1 MREVSHRGPNKR
13 EFAGNIGRTG
23 DGRNDGVSAG
33 GTQRVR
39 AVAEGRG
46 AGRVEQDGT
55 FFGGVFSVPSRAGGR
70 GGGAWNV
77 WNRMERFSGGC
88 SVFHPGGRVGGGRTG
103 GRRAAGRLRQNGR
116 RWRIATVGACGALRG
131 CGRRSVAWMGSVG

>member
-33 GTQRVR
+33 AAEGVR

-46 AGRVEQDGT
+46 KGWVERDGT
-55 FFGGVFSVPSRAGGR
+55 FLAGCSLFHRGR
-70 GGGAWNV
+70 VGRRPGGAWNV
-77 WNRMERFSGGC
+77 WNGMERFSGGC
-88 SVFHPGGRVGGGRTG
+88 SVFHPGGRVGRGRTG
-103 GRRAAGRLRQNGR
+103 GGRAAGRLRWSGR

-131 CGRRSVAWMGSVG
+131 WWRA

>member
-39 AVAEGRG
+39 VVAERREE
-46 AGRVEQDGT
+46 GRVERDGT
-55 FFGGVFSVPSRAGGR
+55 FFGGVFSVPSGAGGAAGRR
-70 GGGAWNV
+70 GV
-77 WNRMERFSGGC
+77 ERLEQDGTVFRGC
-88 SVFHPGGRVGGGRTG
+88 SVFYPGGGVGRGRTEG
-103 GRRAAGRLRQNGR
+103 GWAALRPWGSGR

-131 CGRRSVAWMGSVG
+131 WGRA